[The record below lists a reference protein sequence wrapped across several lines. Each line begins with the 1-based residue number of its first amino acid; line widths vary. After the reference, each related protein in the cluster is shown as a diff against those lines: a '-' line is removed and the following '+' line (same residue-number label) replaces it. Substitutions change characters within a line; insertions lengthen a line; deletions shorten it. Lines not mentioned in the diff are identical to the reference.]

1 MRFDK
6 RQQGCRRTE
15 PRSALRCDALAFRAD
30 GRRSEV
36 TVADMSLNGLKV
48 VGDFFENDDE
58 FRLVIPHR
66 GDINARV
73 RWACASTAGARF
85 DADVELGDVVPPS
98 DSYAH
103 RRLRTY
109 NYSSG
114 RRFGT
119 RGTTPR

>member
-1 MRFDK
+1 MRSDK

-15 PRSALRCDALAFRAD
+15 PRSALRCDALAFRRD

-36 TVADMSLNGLKV
+36 TVADMSLSGLKI
-48 VGDFFENDDE
+48 VGATFEDQDE

-73 RWACASTAGARF
+73 RWASANMAGARF
-85 DADVELGDVVPPS
+85 DADVVLGDVVPPR

-103 RRLRTY
+103 RRLRTF
-109 NYSSG
+109 NFGSG
-114 RRFGT
+114 RRFGK

>member
-6 RQQGCRRTE
+6 RRHGCRRTE
-15 PRSALRCDALAFRAD
+15 PRSALRCAALAFRAD

-36 TVADMSLNGLKV
+36 TVADMSLNGLRI
-48 VGDFFENDDE
+48 VGGSFADREE

-73 RWACASTAGARF
+73 RWACANTAGARF
-85 DADVELGDVVPPS
+85 DEDVVLGDVVPPH

-103 RRLRTY
+103 RHLRAYTF
-109 NYSSG
+109 SSG
-114 RRFGT
+114 RKFGT